1 MRPIPEFA
9 PVMTT
14 DFDTCT
20 LLGTGV
26 PATPHSAVP
35 IPSPRTRLGVVNPG
49 RRSPRRYGSAVAVP
63 LTPPPDAAPPERNPA
78 APGPGSVLPPHY
90 AACFGCGPDHPTGL
104 HLSVTVAEGV
114 AVDAVF
120 NVAEAHQG
128 APGLAHGGVLATAA
142 DEALGFLNWL
152 LRRPAATAR
161 PPGEYPAPRP
171 AVTARLEFDSLR
183 PVPVGSDLH
192 LRAEC
197 TAVAGRKTFVRCE
210 GRLDAPDGP
219 AALRATGLFIAV
231 PLEHFRKHAGG
242 RPTTPGDERSY
253 NP

>member
-1 MRPIPEFA
+1 MA
-9 PVMTT
+9 
-14 DFDTCT
+14 
-20 LLGTGV
+20 L
-26 PATPHSAVP
+26 S
-35 IPSPRTRLGVVNPG
+35 
-49 RRSPRRYGSAVAVP
+49 
-63 LTPPPDAAPPERNPA
+63 LTPPPDAMSPQRSTDAPPV
-78 APGPGSVLPPHY
+78 GTVLPPHY
-90 AACFGCGPDHPTGL
+90 AQCFGCGADHPTGL

-120 NVAEAHQG
+120 RVAEAHQG

-152 LRRPAATAR
+152 LRRPA
-161 PPGEYPAPRP
+161 
-171 AVTARLEFDSLR
+171 VTARLEVDYLL
-183 PVPVGSDLH
+183 PVPVGTDLH

-219 AALRATGLFIAV
+219 TALRATGLFLVV
-231 PLEHFRKHAGG
+231 PLEHFRKHASG
-242 RPTTPGDERSY
+242 RETMRGDEGSY

>member
-1 MRPIPEFA
+1 M
-9 PVMTT
+9 
-14 DFDTCT
+14 
-20 LLGTGV
+20 
-26 PATPHSAVP
+26 AV
-35 IPSPRTRLGVVNPG
+35 S
-49 RRSPRRYGSAVAVP
+49 

-104 HLSVTVAEGV
+104 HLSVTVADGV

-152 LRRPAATAR
+152 LRRPA
-161 PPGEYPAPRP
+161 
-171 AVTARLEFDSLR
+171 VTARLEVDYLR

-192 LRAEC
+192 LHAEC
-197 TAVAGRKTFVRCE
+197 FAVAGRKTYVRCE
-210 GRLDAPDGP
+210 GRLDHPDGEP
-219 AALRATGLFIAV
+219 ALRAVGLFLAV
-231 PLEHFRKHAGG
+231 PIEHFKRHGKG
-242 RPTTPGDERSY
+242 RTAPLSDEGSY